1 MEAILAPRVARA
13 IWLGRVGYAEALAL
27 QRDAARSVAAGELE
41 TLFLLEHEPVFTLGR
56 NAFASD
62 ILFTPERCRQLGIE
76 ICEADRGGKVT
87 YHGPGQIVGY
97 PVLNLAPDRRDVKRY
112 VTDLEEVLIRAL
124 AQFGISA
131 DRSAVAERVTSVWVG
146 NDKIAAIGVHI
157 SRWIT
162 THGFALNVTDEPLPY
177 FQGIIPCGIVDG
189 GVTSMESVLGK
200 QIPLT
205 EVTDVVR
212 LRFAEVFGREIIA

>member
-1 MEAILAPRVARA
+1 MKAILTPRGARA
-13 IWLGRVGYAEALAL
+13 TWLGRVGYDEALAL
-27 QRDAARSVAAGELE
+27 QGEAARRVAAGQQE
-41 TLFLLEHEPVFTLGR
+41 TFFLLEHEPVFTLGR

-124 AQFGISA
+124 ADFGISA
-131 DRSAVAERVTSVWVG
+131 SRSALAERVTSAWVG

-162 THGFALNVTDEPLPY
+162 THGFALN
-177 FQGIIPCGIVDG
+177 
-189 GVTSMESVLGK
+189 
-200 QIPLT
+200 
-205 EVTDVVR
+205 
-212 LRFAEVFGREIIA
+212 